1 MNQFD
6 TMLQFSGKT
15 RSSSMRSVSTATT
28 DGNQMRT
35 RIHSKCVDFIGENV
49 LLKKLLNHLI
59 VHSYN
64 QEKIDDVSLSQGHC
78 EGAQCQ
84 MRSLW
89 RRGSQHHCHDH
100 CHHDCCQTLPETNSY
115 KLSPSL
121 RWSKHTKSSMNK
133 TLTESSPRS
142 SSFSPWRLLF
152 SKFLKSSYYVYLLFY
167 RTENPREN

>member
-1 MNQFD
+1 MLHGVIGCHLNQIVPISRKD
-6 TMLQFSGKT
+6 K
-15 RSSSMRSVSTATT
+15 
-28 DGNQMRT
+28 
-35 RIHSKCVDFIGENV
+35 IFIDAFGLTGENGGKSNEDAESQWAINDNISWIFPNSTFDLNDIDG
-49 LLKKLLNHLI
+49 LL
-59 VHSYN
+59 
-64 QEKIDDVSLSQGHC
+64 QGHC